1 MSTLTVSTNLPFKP
15 ARTDEGRDCSASIEE
30 CSIYRM
36 LPAHAKEYMKRSP
49 HLLEYLHAYPVNTYG
64 IPLFFSDLRRDLKD
78 LKEPNLIYPANEDT
92 FIHIFPDP
100 VDARNWYI
108 PIEPSFLRSVNELI
122 PAVEAKLVNLLDA
135 LENDPKTDAER
146 VTVLKELISRVVH
159 VARPG
164 ETPQGVVDHALSQQG
179 MKEKMMA
186 FLNKDL
192 TAGDGDDGR
201 NPVLARVPRLPDG
214 RIVMTP
220 SEYRAVEYL
229 VVRDKVDLGVLKPYL
244 NDRWIEDVT
253 CDGLGPIFIE
263 HKIFRGLK
271 SIIEF
276 HKSEELDQFVVKL
289 GERLKK
295 PLTYR
300 TPIIDA
306 TLPDGSRINIVYGTE
321 ISKRGSNFT
330 IRKAMAED
338 VISVL
343 RLVEFGTC
351 NYLMAGYFWICI
363 EHGMS
368 MFMSGETASGK
379 TTSLNAVTAF
389 IPPEHKIVSIEDT
402 PELQVPHKNW
412 TREVSKAKGK
422 GEGEGAD
429 VTMFDL
435 LKSALRQRPNIIIVG
450 EIRGVEGS
458 VAFGAMQTGHPVLS
472 TFHAA
477 SVEKLIQRLCGDPIN
492 IPKTFLDNLNIVVIQ
507 SAVKRPSG
515 ETVRRMLSVNEL
527 VGYNPDTGGI
537 SFVEIF
543 KWNPVNDTFEFT
555 GKGAS
560 FLLENKIA
568 TMLGFSDSRKPE
580 IYDEVE
586 KRARILERLHKA
598 GYTDY
603 RDLFQMIVKVKK
615 EGLIRIGG
623 TGGG

>member
-1 MSTLTVSTNLPFKP
+1 MSTLTVSLTLPFKP
-15 ARTDEGRDCSASIEE
+15 ANADEGNDCAANIEG

-36 LPAHAKEYMKRSP
+36 LPSHAKEYMKKSP
-49 HLLEYLHAYPVNTYG
+49 HLLEYLHTYPVNTYG
-64 IPLFFSDLRRDLKD
+64 VPLFFSELKRDLKGMKD
-78 LKEPNLIYPANEDT
+78 PNLIYPANEST

-100 VDARNWYI
+100 IDARNYYI
-108 PIEPSFLRSVNELI
+108 PIEPSFLHSVNDLI
-122 PAVEAKLVNLLDA
+122 PAVELKLVNLLDA
-135 LENDPKTDAER
+135 LDKDPITDAER
-146 VTVLKELISRVVH
+146 ETVLKELISRVAYVTK
-159 VARPG
+159 PG
-164 ETPQGVVDHALSQQG
+164 ETAEGLLALLASQRG
-179 MKEKMMA
+179 MKEKIRS

-192 TAGDGDDGR
+192 TAGPADSEQE
-201 NPVLARVPRLPDG
+201 LAFSKVPKLPDG
-214 RIVMTP
+214 RIIMTP
-220 SEYRAVEYL
+220 KEFKAVEYL
-229 VVRDKVDLGVLKPYL
+229 MVRDKIDLGVLKPYIS
-244 NDRWIEDVT
+244 DRYIEDIT

-263 HKIFRGLK
+263 HKIFKGLK

-276 HKSEELDQFVVKL
+276 KKSDELDHFVVKL

-300 TPIIDA
+300 TPIIDS

-330 IRKAMAED
+330 IRKAMD
-338 VISVL
+338 DIISIL
-343 RLVEFGTC
+343 KLVEFGTC
-351 NYLMAGYFWICI
+351 NYMMAAYFWICI

-368 MFMSGETASGK
+368 LFMSGETASGK

-389 IPPEHKIVSIEDT
+389 IPPEAKIVSIEDT

-435 LKSALRQRPNIIIVG
+435 LKSALRQRPTMIVVG
-450 EIRGVEGS
+450 EIRGVEGA

-492 IPKTFLDNLNIVVIQ
+492 IPKTYLDNLNIVVIQ

-543 KWNPVNDTFEFT
+543 KWNPVNDTFEFN

-560 FLLENKIA
+560 YLLENKIA
-568 TMLGFSDSRKPE
+568 TLLGFPDHRKPE

-598 GYTDY
+598 GYTDF
-603 RDLFQMIVKVKK
+603 RDIFQMITKVKK
-615 EGLIRIGG
+615 EGLIKIGNL
-623 TGGG
+623 GG